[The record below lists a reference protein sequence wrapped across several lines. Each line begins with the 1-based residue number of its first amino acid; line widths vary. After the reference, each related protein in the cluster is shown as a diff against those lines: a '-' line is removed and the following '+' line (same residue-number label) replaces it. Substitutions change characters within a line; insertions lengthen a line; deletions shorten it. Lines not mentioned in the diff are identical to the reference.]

1 MLCISS
7 VANRRKRKHQK
18 PAHFGGVWF
27 HGIVPHDTGVVE
39 VLPSLLDFRPAAFGL
54 PEFEDQVA
62 GAVVL
67 HPPWRIKGTV
77 VKGFGRGSKARAR
90 TYQND

>member
-1 MLCISS
+1 MHFPG
-7 VANRRKRKHQK
+7 RK
-18 PAHFGGVWF
+18 PAEEEAPEACAFLRCLVSRNC
-27 HGIVPHDTGVVE
+27 PHDAGVVE

-54 PEFEDQVA
+54 PEFEDQVG

-90 TYQND
+90 IDQND